1 MCDYSLE
8 AYQTRPAVKGE
19 RYVLERFRSGSM
31 GFTTTAGCST
41 AVCIP
46 ADTRLRLE
54 GISAGL
60 QQRHGVGAVQEAV
73 MTRNDSGWYRD
84 GVVFPN
90 GQEVILQNLNPGVT
104 AIVLALVGD
113 EMATERS
120 KAPELERIEL

>member
-1 MCDYSLE
+1 
-8 AYQTRPAVKGE
+8 
-19 RYVLERFRSGSM
+19 
-31 GFTTTAGCST
+31 
-41 AVCIP
+41 
-46 ADTRLRLE
+46 
-54 GISAGL
+54 
-60 QQRHGVGAVQEAV
+60 